1 MKLNEKLINMIPKS
15 RILQSRSWKTMVNF
29 NLRAKNGSY
38 HFNKTVI
45 KKKKHREEYGTE
57 LYVAPKV

>member
-1 MKLNEKLINMIPKS
+1 
-15 RILQSRSWKTMVNF
+15 MVNF

-45 KKKKHREEYGTE
+45 LKKKTQRGIWDRAVCSSQSLKY
-57 LYVAPKV
+57 

>member
-1 MKLNEKLINMIPKS
+1 
-15 RILQSRSWKTMVNF
+15 MVNF

-45 KKKKHREEYGTE
+45 KKKKKHKEEYGTE